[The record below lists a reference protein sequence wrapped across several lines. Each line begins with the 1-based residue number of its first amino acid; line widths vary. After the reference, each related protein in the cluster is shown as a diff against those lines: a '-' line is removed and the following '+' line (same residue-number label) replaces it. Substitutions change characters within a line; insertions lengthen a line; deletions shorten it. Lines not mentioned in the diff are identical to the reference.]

1 MTRDELLD
9 ALSALRRA
17 QVGGRRA
24 PHKPLLVLWLL
35 GRFAGSGSTAV
46 SYDEAEEPVSRL
58 INDFGPAVTSP
69 ARARERAAMPFVH
82 LERELWELRDRD
94 GRAIGPD
101 APERGGALRARG
113 AHGRLHPH
121 VEALLAEPGTLATA
135 VRLLLEQHFTPA
147 LEAPVCD
154 AVGLDL
160 TDDLTAD
167 PSGDFGTGLA
177 GDPGADLAT
186 DIGSAPAGTAP
197 HTPAG
202 RKRRRRRAGF
212 TEEVLHAYA
221 YACAFCGFDG
231 ALGRHPVGLEAA
243 HVRWHSQD
251 GPDEVNNGLSL
262 CSLHHALFD
271 LGVLGL
277 LPDLRIQV
285 SELYV
290 ARGPAGRA
298 VDDLHGR
305 PVAAP
310 RPGRPTVDPRF
321 VLWHGRQVFKRP
333 GTQAA

>member
-1 MTRDELLD
+1 MTREELLS
-9 ALSALRRA
+9 ALSSLRRA
-17 QVGGRRA
+17 QTGGRRA

-35 GRFAGSGSTAV
+35 GRFAEFGSTAV

-69 ARARERAAMPFVH
+69 SRARERAAMPFVH
-82 LERELWELRDRD
+82 LERRVWELRDRD
-94 GRAIGPD
+94 GHAIGPD
-101 APERGGALRARG
+101 APERGSALRAQG
-113 AHGRLHPH
+113 AHGRLRPD
-121 VEALLAEPGTLATA
+121 VEKLLAEPGTLGAA
-135 VRLLLEQHFTPA
+135 VRLLLEQHFTPT
-147 LEAPVCD
+147 LEGPICD

-160 TDDLTAD
+160 APGLDDTA
-167 PSGDFGTGLA
+167 
-177 GDPGADLAT
+177 
-186 DIGSAPAGTAP
+186 
-197 HTPAG
+197 HTPAE

-212 TEEVLHAYA
+212 AEEVLHAYA

-231 ALGRHPVGLEAA
+231 ALGRNPVGLEAA
-243 HVRWHSQD
+243 HVRWHSLD
-251 GPDEVNNGLSL
+251 GPDEVDNGLAL

-271 LGVLGL
+271 IGVLGL
-277 LPDLRIQV
+277 LPDLHIQV

-298 VDDLHGR
+298 VDGLHGQ

-310 RPGRPTVDPRF
+310 RPGRPTVDPQF